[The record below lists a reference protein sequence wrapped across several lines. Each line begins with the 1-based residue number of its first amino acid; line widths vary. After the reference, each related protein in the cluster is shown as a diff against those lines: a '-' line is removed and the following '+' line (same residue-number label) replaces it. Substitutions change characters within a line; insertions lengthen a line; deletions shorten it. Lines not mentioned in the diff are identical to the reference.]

1 MFAARG
7 NVRVFD
13 RARRVGRHVSVLAV
27 CAVGIGVGL
36 ATPAQADNIGATK
49 AEANRVW
56 SQIQSDGQRL
66 EATIERYNGAKL
78 RLQQTMTRIDENQVR
93 LSTAR
98 VNLDKARHALNISII
113 NAYKNPQPD
122 PLQAALEARNFGQV
136 LEQFSL
142 LDRAQSYNASLLTD
156 IRDYRKA
163 VDASQRVLN
172 HERNARRD
180 TVAELTSLK
189 AQIQTSIAFNK
200 RRYGGLRA
208 KVRRLIQERKA
219 AEVAA
224 SRRIAEQQRQL
235 QAASAI
241 QPVAVND
248 IGGVSSTSA
257 SPSSAS
263 PGVSVALP
271 APSTAGEAA
280 ANVALAQLGTPYVW
294 GGAAPGGFD
303 CSGLVSW
310 ASASRHRRATAP
322 HRRAW
327 NSAAHLLAGRSCA
340 RDLVFFHGSVA
351 SACTSA
357 AATCARPAH
366 GRRREDLQSRLLQR
380 LRRRC
385 AHLGLTRRR
394 SPRRSPRGRAG
405 RASDSGLEH
414 GPDARVVA
422 HGRERT
428 PRRGADAV
436 AHGGRGSHAGRRRPG
451 RADRAARGTSGAN
464 NSAARRPRSTAAAS

>member
-7 NVRVFD
+7 NVRVLD
-13 RARRVGRHVSVLAV
+13 RARRVGRHVSVLTV

-163 VDASQRVLN
+163 VDSSQRVLN

-235 QAASAI
+235 QAASAD

-248 IGGVSSTSA
+248 IGGVSSASA

-303 CSGLVSW
+303 CSCLVSW
-310 ASASRHRRATAP
+310 AYAQAGIGGLP
-322 HRRAW
+322 HFTGALW
-327 NSAAHLLAGRSCA
+327 NSGTHISSQADLAPG
-340 RDLVFFHGSVA
+340 DLVFFHGLGHVGMYIGGGNFVHAPHTGDVVKISNL
-351 SACTSA
+351 
-357 AATCARPAH
+357 ATY
-366 GRRREDLQSRLLQR
+366 
-380 LRRRC
+380 
-385 AHLGLTRRR
+385 
-394 SPRRSPRGRAG
+394 
-405 RASDSGLEH
+405 SGYD
-414 GPDARVVA
+414 GAVRV
-422 HGRERT
+422 
-428 PRRGADAV
+428 
-436 AHGGRGSHAGRRRPG
+436 
-451 RADRAARGTSGAN
+451 SG
-464 NSAARRPRSTAAAS
+464 